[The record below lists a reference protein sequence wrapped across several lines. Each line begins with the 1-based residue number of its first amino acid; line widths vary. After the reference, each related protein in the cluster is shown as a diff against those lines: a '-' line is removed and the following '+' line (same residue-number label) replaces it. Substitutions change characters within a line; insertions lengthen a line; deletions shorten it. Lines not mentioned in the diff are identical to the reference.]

1 MENKFQHYKNKIY
14 SKNTRYFRLM
24 IKIKTEDI
32 QKSNSW
38 PIVEAKKILKERKK
52 YIDKKGKIILQTGY
66 GPSGLPHI
74 GTFGEVARTSM
85 IVNALNYLTDLPKEI
100 ITFSDD
106 LDGLR
111 KVPDNVPNK
120 DVLNK
125 NLHKPLTN
133 IPDPFEKFKS
143 FGEHNNEMLKKFL
156 DKFKFEYKFMSSTNL
171 YKSGFFNSTL
181 KKILDNYEGI
191 MNIIIPTLGKERQK
205 TYSPFLPIC
214 IETGKVLEIPII
226 EIDKKNS
233 SLIFDNNG
241 KKLKASILDGNCK
254 LQWKVDWAMR
264 WYTLDVDFEM
274 YGKDLIESAIL
285 SSKIIKL
292 LGKNNPSGFAYEL
305 FLDDKGEKISKS
317 KGNGV
322 TIEEWLNYASPE
334 SLSLFMYQN
343 PKRAKKLYK
352 EIVPKAV
359 DEYLDL
365 IEKSKKQDA
374 RELLLNPLW
383 HVHNGKI
390 PSEDNIMSFSMLLNL
405 VETSNASSEEI
416 LWKFVKNYK
425 TNVAKNNFPIFNN
438 LIKYS
443 IKYFNDV
450 VKQNKIYKKPNSL
463 EMKALLDLITKL
475 ENCPDNMKPE
485 DIQTEIYTVGKNN
498 GYKENLR
505 EWFKLIYEVVFG
517 VENGPRLGF
526 FISFFGRKEMISL
539 IKEKI
544 N

>member
-85 IVNALNYLTDLPKEI
+85 VVNALNYLTDLPKEI

-214 IETGKVLEIPII
+214 NETGKVLEIPII

-233 SLIFDNNG
+233 YLIFDNNG

-450 VKQNKIYKKPNSL
+450 VKQNKKYKKPNSL
-463 EMKALLDLITKL
+463 EIKALLDLISKL